1 MDLIRDCFE
10 MHRDHEMHRTRA
22 ELDPMTWKE
31 TQLLSK
37 AFLLTSGQPDSSLLR
52 DFNTPKFV
60 KQSASNC
67 IFYI

>member
-52 DFNTPKFV
+52 DFNTP
-60 KQSASNC
+60 
-67 IFYI
+67 